1 MKIERSE
8 LTDLPYSSAP
18 PLQVSADDVN
28 KMSQLMSDKASN
40 KNATSGAKK
49 SENDDFPE
57 TNALIIK
64 EWYETFKQGGDF
76 SETALQRSLESGF
89 TSLSEQ
95 KEAMW
100 YAFEQE
106 KNVKGTN
113 QGTPEL
119 LSLLEQ
125 NLLGNFS
132 DYLKAAAPKDR
143 QELKALLSEHF
154 SLSKQKEQALFHS
167 WGELRDIP
175 EHAPLMD
182 IVKKELGSLIQTNA
196 MLKNIITHSH
206 KLDLE

>member
-8 LTDLPYSSAP
+8 FTDLPYSFAP
-18 PLQVSADDVN
+18 PLQVNTDDVN

-40 KNATSGAKK
+40 RNAISSAKK
-49 SENDDFPE
+49 SESDEFPE
-57 TNALIIK
+57 TNAPVIK
-64 EWYETFKQGGDF
+64 EWYETFKKGGDF
-76 SETALQRSLESGF
+76 SEVALKRSFESTLASPG
-89 TSLSEQ
+89 EQ

-167 WGELRDIP
+167 WGELKDVL
-175 EHAPLMD
+175 EHVPLMD